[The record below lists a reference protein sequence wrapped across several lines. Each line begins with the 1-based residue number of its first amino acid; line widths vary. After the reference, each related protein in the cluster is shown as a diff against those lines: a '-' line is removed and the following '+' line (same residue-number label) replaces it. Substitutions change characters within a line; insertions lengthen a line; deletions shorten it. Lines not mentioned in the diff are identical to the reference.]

1 MFAPL
6 HFYIG
11 SVTIRAKEVTDMKS
25 VLLNV
30 LKVIWTILRVIFVIV
45 GTLGSIAAGLFFLL
59 CIGGLLLYALAT
71 GWESAIDLCTPSIL
85 ASLGI
90 FIGFII
96 IRALGTFQPE

>member
-1 MFAPL
+1 
-6 HFYIG
+6 
-11 SVTIRAKEVTDMKS
+11 MKS

-45 GTLGSIAAGLFFLL
+45 GSLGSIAAGLFFLL
-59 CIGGLLLYALAT
+59 CIGGLLYALAN
-71 GWESAIDLCTPSIL
+71 GWDSAIDLCTPSIL

-90 FIGFII
+90 FIGFIL